1 MHTVYTMLS
10 GIKLEKA
17 PLSEKHFKVIV
28 LECSNQNNVFQGSEF
43 SLSKLIIN
51 IFERIL
57 PYYILLHLMFLIIQ
71 IFKQYLEIIIN

>member
-17 PLSEKHFKVIV
+17 PLSEKH
-28 LECSNQNNVFQGSEF
+28 FQGSEF